1 MINEYFEEQ
10 IWKNQKY
17 YHGTS
22 DALKLLSEILPP
34 SETDII
40 REDFRK
46 NNRNVVYI
54 TTSLGSATRYALKAA
69 KKFGGNPIVYEV
81 EPDYDSLIPH
91 INCDYITNFA
101 KILCKV

>member
-1 MINEYFEEQ
+1 MIDEYYEEQ
-10 IWKNQKY
+10 ILKNQKY

-22 DALKLLSEILPP
+22 TILNISSEIKPP
-34 SETDII
+34 NETDII
-40 REDFRK
+40 REDFRH

-54 TTSLGSATRYALKAA
+54 TTSLGSATRYALKAIER
-69 KKFGGNPIVYEV
+69 FGGSPIVYEV